1 MWSFAQRFMVMKEN
15 LKDHFNGFSK
25 KSQAAT
31 CCIHC
36 DHTNFLSLCIRET
49 RSGTWRVGELS
60 WATSFENHFTNTQ
73 QAASK
78 NNARRTRTT
87 ATNHGILQ
95 DSHMCGK
102 LIAHCSSSILG
113 NLASS
118 LPRSHTLNRDH
129 MQPRRQNGTKF
140 GWSSVRRQKIAKLY
154 SCTWF
159 HLRRCLQTKHN
170 CLERSDKTLTWL
182 MDMVFCWRLYAYS
195 TKPEFRR
202 QKSL

>member
-1 MWSFAQRFMVMKEN
+1 MLQ
-15 LKDHFNGFSK
+15 H
-25 KSQAAT
+25 AAFT
-31 CCIHC
+31 VTIPLFC
-36 DHTNFLSLCIRET
+36 LCISKRLVQEHEEWVNFPG
-49 RSGTWRVGELS
+49 RRLLKIISRGD
-60 WATSFENHFTNTQ
+60 
-73 QAASK
+73 AASCLAFHPWEK
-78 NNARRTRTT
+78 QQRTAANRKPQRDKSC
-87 ATNHGILQ
+87 ILQ

-129 MQPRRQNGTKF
+129 IPVYLLKQPRRQNGTTF

-154 SCTWF
+154 SFTWF

-202 QKSL
+202 QKSV